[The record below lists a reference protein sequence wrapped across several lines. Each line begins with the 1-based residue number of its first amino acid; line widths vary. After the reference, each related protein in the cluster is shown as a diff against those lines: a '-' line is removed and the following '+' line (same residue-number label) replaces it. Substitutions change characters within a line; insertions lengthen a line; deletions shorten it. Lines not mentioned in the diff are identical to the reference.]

1 MIKKIL
7 VVDDDKEWNLVLK
20 MALQKSGY
28 AVTQAFNG
36 KEAVDKVAQDMP
48 DLVLLDVTMPI
59 MSGWEV
65 CEALRADPASK
76 DLPIFILSSY
86 SSPVDIEQGKMHRI
100 KRYLIKPCSLSDVL
114 QNVRDV
120 SNEGS

>member
-1 MIKKIL
+1 MINKIM

-20 MALQKSGY
+20 MTLQKSGY

-36 KEAVDKVAQDMP
+36 KEAVEKIGQDKP
-48 DLVLLDVTMPI
+48 DLVLLDVTMPV

-65 CEALRADPASK
+65 CEALRADPSTK

-86 SSPVDIEQGKMHRI
+86 SSPVDIEQGKTHRI
-100 KRYLIKPCSLSDVL
+100 KRYIVKPCSLQHVL
-114 QNVRDV
+114 QNVLDV